1 MGYTGVQKTRM
12 EGFLMDI
19 KTQIADKQAEI
30 KKEIS

>member
-19 KTQIADKQAEI
+19 KTQIADI
-30 KKEIS
+30 GVCLTSR